1 MSEPQPVDPEIAAAT
16 LNLHLTQFFEHGRG
30 SGAGWERFNV
40 DPLHAVVRIP
50 ATRVD
55 GTQDHYFLRI
65 GAEYY
70 DVWPPRAEFVRPAE
84 EGGWAD
90 PTSTSRWWP
99 RQQNQPGFS
108 FGLDHDRHYPD
119 GSTRQLLCFSHSF
132 DYYITGH
139 NPTEDERWR
148 QGTHTVSAT
157 LNRVATVL
165 TAPNY
170 QGPSGD
176 NDT

>member
-65 GAEYY
+65 VLRRLATKG
-70 DVWPPRAEFVRPAE
+70 RIRP
-84 EGGWAD
+84 
-90 PTSTSRWWP
+90 
-99 RQQNQPGFS
+99 
-108 FGLDHDRHYPD
+108 
-119 GSTRQLLCFSHSF
+119 
-132 DYYITGH
+132 TG
-139 NPTEDERWR
+139 
-148 QGTHTVSAT
+148 
-157 LNRVATVL
+157 
-165 TAPNY
+165 
-170 QGPSGD
+170 
-176 NDT
+176 